1 MADFSKSLEAFG
13 LSDVGRKRKRNEDF
27 FNYVIPSPNSPEES
41 LGAFFVVADGIG
53 GMGFGEEASSVAVK
67 TLLATY
73 YDPQNPD
80 PDPMNRLQFAIQV
93 ANNAVIAKAGELGRT
108 LIGTTAAGVI
118 IHPKEVV
125 LFNVGDA
132 RVYRLRGTH
141 IERISRDQSVL
152 EEQLAAGLITEEEAA
167 QGRNMNVTAFIGQP
181 GGVEPIYRRMSAQSD
196 DIFLICSDGLWDLV
210 KEPELVQVI
219 TKNPPEA
226 AIQQLIAMVL
236 ERGAPD
242 NTTGIIIR
250 MTPFKKKMTSTILPI
265 LVALALMIGIALG
278 VVLILSNNTSPDV
291 ISGATEA
298 VDSTE
303 ENTAGVVILSSEET
317 TETTPEATSL
327 VLPTESTP
335 DVVAVID
342 TTPDITPTVVD
353 GIIETTPDGETTPE
367 GTSEIGEPFN
377 NVISTL
383 NQSPTELGTS
393 VATKAPSEITAE
405 SITTEPTDEIVIEA
419 TETDA
424 EITAESTPDTVS
436 NVVATEI
443 TVEASPTPSATAE
456 PTNTPTLT
464 LSPTATVTATP
475 TQTPSPTATETSI
488 PTDTPVPTNT
498 LTATPPPTATP
509 TITNTAPPSITP
521 NTDALTLVY
530 PLTATAR
537 ANLPPETQ
545 TAISF
550 QETKVAVDAQNT
562 QTQVAFYAT
571 ETAVFT
577 VTAGVQTL
585 QAVQTRVGATATA
598 RAENTAEITPSAE
611 ITAPVIENLMVV
623 VVNDA
628 ILYKLPDTRSELLVP
643 LLFGDELTLFGIH
656 PNGQWFYVE
665 IQDKI
670 SGWVQ
675 RFPNNQLEA
684 FVSGTAIENLP
695 TLNPE
700 NPTAPSE
707 ELFGVHLIVTGDNA
721 INVREYASFD
731 DRANVFAGLTPY
743 SVARIDATNRSESWL
758 RVSFLN
764 RNNRAIVG
772 WVSATLVEDGN
783 ITIIGDLAGVTK
795 INPLPLPEPETTET
809 VEVTPETT
817 PTTP

>member
-73 YDPQNPD
+73 YDPKNPD

-93 ANNAVIAKAGELGRT
+93 ANNAVISKAGELGRT

-250 MTPFKKKMTSTILPI
+250 MTPFKKKMTSAILPI

-317 TETTPEATSL
+317 TETTPKATSL
-327 VLPTESTP
+327 VLQTESTP
-335 DVVAVID
+335 IIIETETTPIVVTETETTPDVVSVIES
-342 TTPDITPTVVD
+342 TPDITPTVAD
-353 GIIETTPDGETTPE
+353 SIIESTSEKTPDSVTVIESPE
-367 GTSEIGEPFN
+367 ITIEVTEVEPTSEITP
-377 NVISTL
+377 
-383 NQSPTELGTS
+383 
-393 VATKAPSEITAE
+393 
-405 SITTEPTDEIVIEA
+405 EA
-419 TETDA
+419 TETDTEVISEA
-424 EITAESTPDTVS
+424 TEAESTPETVS

-443 TVEASPTPSATAE
+443 TVEVSPTLTPE
-456 PTNTPTLT
+456 PTNTLT
-464 LSPTATVTATP
+464 STPSPTATVTATP
-475 TQTPSPTATETSI
+475 TQTPSATATETSI
-488 PTDTPVPTNT
+488 PTDTPIPTNT

-509 TITNTAPPSITP
+509 TITNTAPPTSTLD
-521 NTDALTLVY
+521 TQAMTLVY
-530 PLTATAR
+530 PFTATAR

-545 TAISF
+545 TAISV
-550 QETKVAVDAQNT
+550 QETQVAVDAQNT

-695 TLNPE
+695 ILNPE

>member
-73 YDPQNPD
+73 YDPKNPD

-93 ANNAVIAKAGELGRT
+93 ANNAVISKAGELGRT

-219 TKNPPEA
+219 TKNPPEP

-250 MTPFKKKMTSTILPI
+250 MTPFKKKMTSAIMPI

-278 VVLILSNNTSPDV
+278 VALILSNNSAEVANNT
-291 ISGATEA
+291 ITEI
-298 VDSTE
+298 VDSTD
-303 ENTAGVVILSSEET
+303 ENQGGVVILSSEEAT
-317 TETTPEATSL
+317 ETTSEATSIILATETTPVVTEAET
-327 VLPTESTP
+327 TP
-335 DVVAVID
+335 NVVSAIE

-353 GIIETTPDGETTPE
+353 SIIESTSEKTPASVSAIESPE
-367 GTSEIGEPFN
+367 MTVEVTEIEPTSEITVEA
-377 NVISTL
+377 
-383 NQSPTELGTS
+383 TEIEIT
-393 VATKAPSEITAE
+393 SEITAE
-405 SITTEPTDEIVIEA
+405 A
-419 TETDA
+419 TE
-424 EITAESTPDTVS
+424 AESTPDNIS

-443 TVEASPTPSATAE
+443 TVEVSPTLTPEPTSTPSPTP
-456 PTNTPTLT
+456 
-464 LSPTATVTATP
+464 SPTATVTATP
-475 TQTPSPTATETSI
+475 TQTASATATATTE
-488 PTDTPVPTNT
+488 PTETPVPTNT
-498 LTATPPPTATP
+498 LTATPSATATA
-509 TITNTAPPSITP
+509 TITNTAPPTITP

-530 PLTATAR
+530 PFTATAR

-545 TAISF
+545 TAISV
-550 QETKVAVDAQNT
+550 QETQVAVDAQNT

-598 RAENTAEITPSAE
+598 RAENTAETTPSAE

-670 SGWVQ
+670 TGWVQ

-695 TLNPE
+695 MIDPE

-707 ELFGVHLIVTGDNA
+707 ELFGVHLIVTGDNP

-731 DRANVFAGLTPY
+731 ERANAFAGLTPY

-758 RVSFLN
+758 RVSFVN
-764 RNNRAIVG
+764 RSNRTILG
-772 WVSATLVEDGN
+772 WVSATLIEDGN

-795 INPLPLPEPETTET
+795 INPLPLPEPESTET
-809 VEVTPETT
+809 VEITPETT
-817 PTTP
+817 PAP

>member
-1 MADFSKSLEAFG
+1 VSKKIMADFSKSLEAFG

-73 YDPQNPD
+73 YDPKNPD

-93 ANNAVIAKAGELGRT
+93 ANNAVISKAGELGRT

-219 TKNPPEA
+219 TKNPPEP

-250 MTPFKKKMTSTILPI
+250 MTPFKKKMTSAIMPI

-278 VVLILSNNTSPDV
+278 VALILSNNSAEVANNT
-291 ISGATEA
+291 ITEI
-298 VDSTE
+298 VDSTD
-303 ENTAGVVILSSEET
+303 ENQGGVVILSSEEAT
-317 TETTPEATSL
+317 ETTSEATSIILATETTPVVTEAET
-327 VLPTESTP
+327 TP
-335 DVVAVID
+335 NVVSAIE

-353 GIIETTPDGETTPE
+353 SIIESTSEKTPASVSAIESPE
-367 GTSEIGEPFN
+367 MTVEVTEIEPTSEITVEA
-377 NVISTL
+377 
-383 NQSPTELGTS
+383 TEIEIT
-393 VATKAPSEITAE
+393 SEITAE
-405 SITTEPTDEIVIEA
+405 A
-419 TETDA
+419 TE
-424 EITAESTPDTVS
+424 AESTPDNIS

-443 TVEASPTPSATAE
+443 TVEVSPTLTPEPTSTPSPTP
-456 PTNTPTLT
+456 
-464 LSPTATVTATP
+464 SPTATVTATP
-475 TQTPSPTATETSI
+475 TQTASATATATTE
-488 PTDTPVPTNT
+488 PTETPVPTNT
-498 LTATPPPTATP
+498 LTATPSATATA
-509 TITNTAPPSITP
+509 TITNTAPPTITP

-530 PLTATAR
+530 PFTATAR

-545 TAISF
+545 TAISV
-550 QETKVAVDAQNT
+550 QETQVAVDAQNT

-598 RAENTAEITPSAE
+598 RAENTAETTPSAE

-670 SGWVQ
+670 TGWVQ

-695 TLNPE
+695 MIDPE

-707 ELFGVHLIVTGDNA
+707 ELFGVHLIVTGDNP

-731 DRANVFAGLTPY
+731 ERANAFAGLTPY

-758 RVSFLN
+758 RVSFVN
-764 RNNRAIVG
+764 RSNRTILG
-772 WVSATLVEDGN
+772 WVSATLIEDGN

-795 INPLPLPEPETTET
+795 INPLPLPEPESTET
-809 VEVTPETT
+809 VEITPETT
-817 PTTP
+817 PAP